1 MSVTKRGIVTR
12 SLTLRRLFDL
22 DASMTA
28 EESGPWSLF
37 QKKLHEETNGVRWP
51 AAMPDLLAEVAELFE
66 IPISDIFIASWKNA
80 DALKSEIE
88 ASRKALEE
96 TSFLSLSEHTITS
109 EFHPTIDVRIP
120 GKEIKSLQFTTR
132 LSLTLEGFT
141 LRVSNGR
148 ITHINAGRYGGKGSI
163 HYGDLCLAVKEFKQQ
178 ALPLAIPI
186 ERRKFE

>member
-1 MSVTKRGIVTR
+1 MTKKGIVTR
-12 SLTLRRLFDL
+12 SLTLRRLFEL
-22 DASMTA
+22 DASMA
-28 EESGPWSLF
+28 KEGSGPWSLL
-37 QKKLHEETNGVRWP
+37 QERLHEETKGVRWP
-51 AAMPDLLAEVAELFE
+51 AAIPDLLAEVAELFE
-66 IPISDIFIASWKNA
+66 IPISDIFIASWK
-80 DALKSEIE
+80 KSDGLQAEIE
-88 ASRKALEE
+88 ASRKAPEE
-96 TSFLSLSEHTITS
+96 TSILSLSEHTVTS

-186 ERRKFE
+186 VRREFQ